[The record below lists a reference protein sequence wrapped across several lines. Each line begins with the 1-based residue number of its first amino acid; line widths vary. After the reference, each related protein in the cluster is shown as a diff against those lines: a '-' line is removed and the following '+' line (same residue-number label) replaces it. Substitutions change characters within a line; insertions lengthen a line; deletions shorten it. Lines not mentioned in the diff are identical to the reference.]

1 MNMRLIQVALLVLIV
16 MLQYRFWFAE
26 NGYTDRKR
34 LESNIAAAQF
44 DLSVIQQKNA
54 NLEAKVTDLKNG
66 TGAIEELAR
75 QNLGLIKPGETFI
88 MINEPSTFK

>member
-1 MNMRLIQVALLVLIV
+1 MRLIQAALLVLLV

-26 NGYTDRKR
+26 NGYTDRKH
-34 LESNIAAAQF
+34 LEANIAAAQL
-44 DLSVIQQKNA
+44 DLAVIQKKNA
-54 NLEAKVTDLKNG
+54 SLEAKVTDLKNG

-75 QNLGLIKPGETFI
+75 QDLGLIKPGETFI

>member
-1 MNMRLIQVALLVLIV
+1 MRLIQVALLMLFI

-34 LESNIAAAQF
+34 LEQKIADAEVELA
-44 DLSVIQQKNA
+44 VIKEKNA
-54 NLEAKVTDLKNG
+54 ALEARVADLKNS
-66 TGAIEELAR
+66 TDAIEELAR

-88 MINEPSTFK
+88 MINEESTFK